1 MTTPL
6 FHPRRTLG
14 RTGLMAT
21 RLGCGLQEA
30 RWSSGCRVF
39 VSTAHR
45 SRTPYWSAQ
54 PAIVVPSLSMQWPH
68 GDHRDV

>member
-6 FHPRRTLG
+6 FYPRRTLG

-30 RWSSGCRVF
+30 RWISGCRVF
-39 VSTAHR
+39 VSTAYR
-45 SRTPYWSAQ
+45 SRTSSRILAATPQA
-54 PAIVVPSLSMQWPH
+54 AFA
-68 GDHRDV
+68 